1 MMIVWQ
7 LPQNQNV
14 KLIIYEVYIYSSKYN
29 KAVKSHSYHDYVQ
42 TNDLRNE
49 LLIGT
54 FCKGTRILQ
63 LFKKIAR
70 PY

>member
-14 KLIIYEVYIYSSKYN
+14 KLIIYFKVYIYSRKYN
-29 KAVKSHSYHDYVQ
+29 EAVKCHSYHDYIQ

-54 FCKGTRILQ
+54 F
-63 LFKKIAR
+63 
-70 PY
+70 